1 MRQTSRK
8 SRMYVR
14 TSTGLQ
20 VIITLL
26 LQYLSSSYQ
35 NIAPKYFH
43 FLQNEFLNSDWL
55 EIFIETNF
63 KLQTIISEISQ
74 SQFNCTFQG

>member
-8 SRMYVR
+8 SRMYVL

-35 NIAPKYFH
+35 NIAPKYFR

-74 SQFNCTFQG
+74 SQFNCMFQG